1 MASGASDLAGLAQRA
16 LSGAL
21 GSLAEDPS
29 EKAIERASD
38 LLQLLEFLGQGI
50 SFEAQTRFY
59 WARAGLSPDLAR
71 RLSPLAARLGF
82 VDP

>member
-1 MASGASDLAGLAQRA
+1 MSKLPETSNRA
-16 LSGAL
+16 A
-21 GSLAEDPS
+21 GSLANDPS
-29 EKAIERASD
+29 EKGIARVSD
-38 LLQLLEFLGQGI
+38 LLDLLELLGEGI

-59 WARAGLSPDLAR
+59 GARAGLSPDVAR